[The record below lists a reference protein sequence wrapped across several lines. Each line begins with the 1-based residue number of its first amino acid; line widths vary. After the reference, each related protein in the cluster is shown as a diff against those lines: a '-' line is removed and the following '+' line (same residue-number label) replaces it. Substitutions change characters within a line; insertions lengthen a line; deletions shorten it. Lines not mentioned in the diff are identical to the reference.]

1 MNSDEDKFYMK
12 IVAFDEIYSFV
23 VQNFFIWS
31 NIVSQKMIY
40 YQISILYPYLGSIS
54 FLFCLKMTSN
64 EKSLNYKVID
74 LIESYNFHINFTF
87 IRIHTKKKL
96 WFLKTYWH
104 LRRVVAVGSAQYHR
118 ASTIHK
124 WW

>member
-54 FLFCLKMTSN
+54 FLPQDDFKWKKFELQ
-64 EKSLNYKVID
+64 
-74 LIESYNFHINFTF
+74 SYRSHW
-87 IRIHTKKKL
+87 KL
-96 WFLKTYWH
+96 
-104 LRRVVAVGSAQYHR
+104 
-118 ASTIHK
+118 
-124 WW
+124 